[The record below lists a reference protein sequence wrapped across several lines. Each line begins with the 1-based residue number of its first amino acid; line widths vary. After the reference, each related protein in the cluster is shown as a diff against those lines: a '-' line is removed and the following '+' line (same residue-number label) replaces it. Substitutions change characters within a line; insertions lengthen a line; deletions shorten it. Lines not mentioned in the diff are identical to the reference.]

1 MDWVEA
7 EGVLPQEEAEL
18 SKLQLKK
25 RKRGLTPYLG
35 TESIL

>member
-1 MDWVEA
+1 MEA
-7 EGVLPQEEAEL
+7 EAVLPQEEIEL
-18 SKLQLKK
+18 SNLQLKK